1 MMKKNSLEN
10 VYKFNIPKIISP
22 EGMGSLSF
30 VEKEIIPFS
39 IKRVYYLYDV
49 PFNGE
54 RGGHAHKDLFQ
65 VLIALNGSF
74 ELLLDDG
81 SNTKNILLDS
91 PNIGLYIPNGIWREM
106 NNFSKN
112 SVCLVLA
119 SEDYD
124 ENDYI
129 RNYQDFKEMSRAN

>member
-1 MMKKNSLEN
+1 MKKNSLEN
-10 VYKFNIPKIISP
+10 FYKFNIPKIISP
-22 EGMGSLSF
+22 EVMGSLSF

-39 IKRVYYLYDV
+39 IICVYYLYDV
-49 PFNGE
+49 PFNVYLFL
-54 RGGHAHKDLFQ
+54 HAHKDLFQ

-81 SNTKNILLDS
+81 SNTKKILLDS

-129 RNYQDFKEMSRAN
+129 RNYQDFKEMS

>member
-1 MMKKNSLEN
+1 MKKNSLKN

-81 SNTKNILLDS
+81 SNTKKILLDS

-129 RNYQDFKEMSRAN
+129 RNYQDFKEMS

>member
-1 MMKKNSLEN
+1 
-10 VYKFNIPKIISP
+10 
-22 EGMGSLSF
+22 MGSLSF

-81 SNTKNILLDS
+81 SNTKKILLDS
-91 PNIGLYIPNGIWREM
+91 PNVGLYIPNGIWREM

-129 RNYQDFKEMSRAN
+129 RNYQDFKEMSQLF

>member
-1 MMKKNSLEN
+1 MKKNSLEN

-30 VEKEIIPFS
+30 IEKEIIPFS

-81 SNTKNILLDS
+81 SNTKKILLDS

-129 RNYQDFKEMSRAN
+129 RNYQDFKEMS

>member
-1 MMKKNSLEN
+1 MKKNSIDDIYKLE
-10 VYKFNIPKIISP
+10 IPKIISP
-22 EGMGSLSF
+22 EAMGSLSF
-30 VEKEIIPFS
+30 VEKEIIPFP

-49 PFNGE
+49 PLNGE
-54 RGGHAHKDLFQ
+54 RGGHAHKKLCQ

-81 SNTKNILLDS
+81 EKTKKIVLDR
-91 PNIGLYIPNGIWREM
+91 PDIGLYIPNGIWREM
-106 NNFSKN
+106 NKFSKN

-129 RNYQDFKEMSRAN
+129 RNYQEFKKIN

>member
-1 MMKKNSLEN
+1 MSSEL
-10 VYKFNIPKIISP
+10 KFVNFSACSRFRFEPP
-22 EGMGSLSF
+22 G
-30 VEKEIIPFS
+30 IIPFS

-49 PFNGE
+49 PLNGE
-54 RGGHAHKDLFQ
+54 RGGHAHKNLFQ

-81 SNTKNILLDS
+81 EKSKKIVLDR
-91 PNIGLYIPNGIWREM
+91 PDIGLYIPNGIWREM
-106 NNFSKN
+106 NKFSKN

-129 RNYQDFKEMSRAN
+129 RNYQEFKKIN

>member
-1 MMKKNSLEN
+1 MFHLM
-10 VYKFNIPKIISP
+10 
-22 EGMGSLSF
+22 
-30 VEKEIIPFS
+30 
-39 IKRVYYLYDV
+39 D
-49 PFNGE
+49 

-81 SNTKNILLDS
+81 SNTKKILLDS

-129 RNYQDFKEMSRAN
+129 RNYQDFKEMS

>member
-1 MMKKNSLEN
+1 MKKNSLEN

-81 SNTKNILLDS
+81 SNTKKILLDS

-129 RNYQDFKEMSRAN
+129 RNYLDFKEMS

>member
-1 MMKKNSLEN
+1 MKKNSINN
-10 VYKFNIPKIISP
+10 VYKLKIPKIISP

-30 VEKEIIPFS
+30 IEKKIIPFS

-49 PFNGE
+49 PLNGE
-54 RGGHAHKDLFQ
+54 RGGHAHKHLFQ

-81 SNTKNILLDS
+81 SNTKKILLES
-91 PNIGLYIPNGIWREM
+91 PNVGLYIPNGIWREM

-124 ENDYI
+124 EDDYI
-129 RNYQDFKEMSRAN
+129 RNYQDFKKMS

>member
-1 MMKKNSLEN
+1 MKKNSLEN

-81 SNTKNILLDS
+81 SNTKKILLDS

>member
-1 MMKKNSLEN
+1 MKKNSIDDIYELE
-10 VYKFNIPKIISP
+10 IPKIISP

-30 VEKEIIPFS
+30 VEKEIIPFP

-54 RGGHAHKDLFQ
+54 RGGHAHKNLFQ

-81 SNTKNILLDS
+81 KRTKKIVLDS
-91 PNIGLYIPNGIWREM
+91 PAIGLFIPNGIWREI
-106 NNFSKN
+106 NKFSKN

-119 SEDYD
+119 SDDYD

-129 RNYQDFKEMSRAN
+129 RTYQEFKKIK

>member
-1 MMKKNSLEN
+1 MKKNSLEN

-81 SNTKNILLDS
+81 SNTKKILLDS

-106 NNFSKN
+106 NNFSTN

-129 RNYQDFKEMSRAN
+129 RNYQDFKEMS